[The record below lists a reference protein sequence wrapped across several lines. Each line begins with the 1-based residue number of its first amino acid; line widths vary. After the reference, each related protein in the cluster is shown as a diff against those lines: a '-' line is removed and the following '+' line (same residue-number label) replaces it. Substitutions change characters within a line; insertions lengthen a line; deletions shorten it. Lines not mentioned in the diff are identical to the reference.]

1 MSAKSQELIQAILDQ
16 RKNSA
21 DLKDLATGFLAKW
34 DGVDGIMKELKLTYD
49 NSVTATDKTK
59 ILLAGIDLIKQV
71 SAAGGKDDLNLD
83 DLDEKELRIALR
95 ESIKEE

>member
-1 MSAKSQELIQAILDQ
+1 MSAKSRDLVQAILDQ

-49 NSVTATDKTK
+49 NSQTAGDKTK

-71 SAAGGKDDLNLD
+71 AATGSKDDLNLD
-83 DLDEKELRIALR
+83 DLDEKELRRALH
-95 ESIKEE
+95 ESMKEE